1 METVDVFG
9 GIDSFEDLL
18 GVDLFGERELDE
30 DAVDAIIAIEF
41 VDELKQILRGAVGGR
56 RVHPTGEAEVVAGF
70 DFTLHVQLGR
80 GIFSDEDCGESWA
93 DVLFQVEFHHLG
105 TNFGEDLVA
114 DFEAVED
121 ARGHWGIIAWE

>member
-1 METVDVFG
+1 M
-9 GIDSFEDLL
+9 
-18 GVDLFGERELDE
+18 
-30 DAVDAIIAIEF
+30 AIEF

-93 DVLFQVEFHHLG
+93 PRIAMGDAVATNRPASTNNTSAPADASKVGRIERRFPAMVLAPPLQP
-105 TNFGEDLVA
+105 
-114 DFEAVED
+114 
-121 ARGHWGIIAWE
+121 